1 MRVGGDYVD
10 ELVVVAVEGTVAV
23 LNSVLIDWLHD
34 DLFFNHNKIAPT
46 PLVYSLFVYSICS

>member
-34 DLFFNHNKIAPT
+34 EFFFNDDNKST
-46 PLVYSLFVYSICS
+46 YSTGLLLVRI